1 MVSQVFTN
9 AISSLSEDD
18 RQLSQI
24 QQLLPLL
31 RRGIGVHHGGLLP
44 IMKETIEVL
53 FQEGLLKVLF
63 ATETFSI
70 GLNMPAKTV
79 VFTSVRKFDGKGM
92 RWVSSG
98 EYIQMSGRAG
108 RRGLDERG
116 VVIMMI
122 DEKMEPAVAKGMVKG
137 ESDRMNSAF
146 HLSYNM
152 ILNLLRVE
160 GVSPE
165 YMLEKCFFTFQNDA
179 NIPQYEKEMAQ
190 LEKQK
195 NSIHVDREDEI
206 SAYYEIRKQIDT
218 YTQDVRDV
226 MNHPTYALPF
236 LQPGRLAKIKYDNM
250 DFGWGVVVAY
260 NKINA
265 KGKKDPEAEPEYVL
279 DVLLYCSNDSSI
291 SKDAAGHT
299 VGIKPAPKDHEGTLM
314 AIPVSLN
321 AIECMSHIRLNLP
334 KNLRN
339 SDSLKS
345 IYKSILEVKKRFPD
359 SIPLLDPVTNMG
371 IKDPAFQKLVA
382 KIVVLEK
389 TLLAHPLSKSEEL
402 PALYDQYTSKM
413 DVVNK
418 IKALKKRITDAQ
430 SIVQLEELKNRKRVM
445 RR

>member
-79 VFTSVRKFDGKGM
+79 VFTSVRKFDGKSM

-122 DEKMEPAVAKGMVKG
+122 DEKMEPAVAKDMVKG

-179 NIPQYEKEMAQ
+179 NIPQYEKEMTQ
-190 LEKQK
+190 LEE
-195 NSIHVDREDEI
+195 DRDNIVVEREEEI
-206 SAYYEIRKQIDT
+206 AGYYEIRKQIDT

-236 LQPGRLAKIKYDNM
+236 LQPGRLARIKYDNM
-250 DFGWGVVVAY
+250 DFGWGVVVTYSKASS
-260 NKINA
+260 
-265 KGKKDPEAEPEYVL
+265 KGKKDPDAEPEYIM
-279 DVLLYCSNDSSI
+279 DVLLYCSNDSSA
-291 SKDAAGHT
+291 SKDATGHT
-299 VGIKPAPKDHEGTLM
+299 VGIKPAPSDNEGQLM
-314 AIPVSLN
+314 IIPVSLK

-334 KNLRN
+334 KNLR
-339 SDSLKS
+339 SKDSLKA
-345 IYKSILEVKKRFPD
+345 IYKSIVEVKKRFPD
-359 SIPLLDPVTNMG
+359 NIPLLDPIKNMG
-371 IKDPAFQKLVA
+371 IKDPAFQKLVS

-389 TLLAHPLSKSEEL
+389 TLLAHPLAQSEDL
-402 PALYDQYTSKM
+402 PSLYDKYTSKM
-413 DVVNK
+413 EVIDK
-418 IKALKKRITDAQ
+418 IKALKRRITDAQ